1 MLRRK
6 CGSTRHLWCKTWQG
20 SDFDAPTYALVNQR
34 VVAAGGRR
42 VDTDPRRMPRPVT
55 ERGRKTK
62 HTDKSGQ
69 REQNGFVDTRK
80 VLGGRPVDKSGLFCG
95 ETAVLFH
102 CGDTFS
108 DRVLNRS
115 GRPVDG
121 CGQDRGFLH
130 KTGTRQAKARHGLRL
145 YPQNSGVYDYD
156 YWFCI
161 YTHSKYGHKLR
172 TATNHGE
179 HHP

>member
-6 CGSTRHLWCKTWQG
+6 CGSIRHLSRKARQG

-34 VVAAGGRR
+34 VVAAGRR
-42 VDTDPRRMPRPVT
+42 RADTDPRRLSRPVT
-55 ERGRKTK
+55 EHGRKTK

-69 REQNGFVDTRK
+69 REQDGFVDTRK

-95 ETAVLFH
+95 KSDLFFH
-102 CGDTFS
+102 RGDAFS
-108 DRVLNRS
+108 DRVLE
-115 GRPVDG
+115 RPARAVDG
-121 CGQDRGFLH
+121 CGQDRGFVH
-130 KTGTRQAKARHGLRL
+130 KTGTRQAKARRGLQC